1 MKLTQEQK
9 QKIADYFERK
19 SEEEVMEIL
28 KGYGIEV
35 PKKES
40 IEERKVGEIF
50 EFEGKKLQV
59 VIHPSY
65 SCRGCYFYTLCQYDC
80 EYQNAK
86 GLGACDK
93 KDRSDNNYVIFK
105 EV

>member
-40 IEERKVGEIF
+40 IEERMVGEIF
-50 EFEGKKLQV
+50 KFEGTKLQV
-59 VIHPSY
+59 VKSKTY
-65 SCRGCYFYTLCQYDC
+65 TCDGCFFNRNNIPCVH
-80 EYQNAK
+80 QNISI
-86 GLGACDK
+86 LGACDK
-93 KDRSDNNYVIFK
+93 EDRSDNNYVIFK